1 MNYWIN
7 DTKCQIIKCNVRC
20 IMHYYSWFRIKTVKI
35 IRRVKYS
42 RNDIRYRLHS
52 QVILK
57 GLYNNLWWL
66 IWTVNSHIY
75 VLYTQKS
82 YDNTKRVCIIIK
94 KEMELITSADIQ
106 SRKGRCLKEV
116 NVHMSKFDF
125 RKSYFIFFF
134 IEVVVF
140 AAVIIV
146 VVLLLFYCR
155 CSCVVVVDIVAVLSF
170 FKLKSFLFLH
180 TYYIITRIYWFT
192 TLIYT
197 SQGVHVY
204 FWES

>member
-1 MNYWIN
+1 
-7 DTKCQIIKCNVRC
+7 
-20 IMHYYSWFRIKTVKI
+20 MHYYSWFRIKTVKI

-134 IEVVVF
+134 IEVVV
-140 AAVIIV
+140 
-146 VVLLLFYCR
+146 LLLFYCR

-170 FKLKSFLFLH
+170 FKLKKLLIFTHVLYNYKNILVYYTHIHFSRCTCIFLGILRC
-180 TYYIITRIYWFT
+180 TESIYFPSR
-192 TLIYT
+192 LI
-197 SQGVHVY
+197 VY
-204 FWES
+204 DSWYNPY